1 MFKENGREKP
11 AKPKETANARAKTIV
26 CWKCGY
32 MEVRNSLE
40 FGEAPRCPKCN
51 EGTLTEKLDV

>member
-11 AKPKETANARAKTIV
+11 ADPKETANVRGKIIE

-32 MEVRNSLE
+32 QEVRNSLE
-40 FGEAPRCPKCN
+40 FGEAPQCPKCSR
-51 EGTLTEKLDV
+51 GTLMEKLDV

>member
-11 AKPKETANARAKTIV
+11 AEAKETANTMGKTYE

-32 MEVRNSLE
+32 AEVRRNVE
-40 FGEAPRCPKCN
+40 FGETPKCPKCYK
-51 EGTLTEKLDV
+51 GTLVEKID